1 MATAIGCLPSAI
13 DDEPVVNIF
22 NLLEYWIN
30 EPPAH
35 VILALRY
42 LGERKKQSKQQPV
55 QTELEFQRNM
65 GELCGMLGRQ
75 AQPVSQRTRDLV
87 AYAEEM
93 KAKMQRKK
101 HGQ

>member
-22 NLLEYWIN
+22 SLLEYWGD
-30 EPPAH
+30 EPPTH

-42 LGERKKQSKQQPV
+42 LGERKKKSMQQPV
-55 QTELEFQRNM
+55 QTELEFQKSM

-75 AQPVSQRTRDLV
+75 AQPVSQKTRDLV

>member
-1 MATAIGCLPSAI
+1 VATAIGCLPSAI
-13 DDEPVVNIF
+13 DGEPVVNIF
-22 NLLEYWIN
+22 SLLEYWGD
-30 EPPAH
+30 EPPTH

-42 LGERKKQSKQQPV
+42 LGERKKRSKQPVQSKQ
-55 QTELEFQRNM
+55 EFQRNM